1 MNIGLLMLR
10 LAIGLTLA
18 AHGSQKLFGW
28 FGGPGLKRTGHFFET
43 LGFRPARRHAALAG
57 LAETGGGLLL
67 ALGLFIP
74 LGSASV
80 ISVMLVA
87 VFSVHI
93 QKGFFVHNGGYEYN
107 LLLAVAALALA
118 FTGSGTLSI
127 DALLN
132 YDESGW
138 LWGLAALV
146 AGVLGGVTSLA
157 QRKPTSTESA
167 AATE

>member
-1 MNIGLLMLR
+1 
-10 LAIGLTLA
+10 
-18 AHGSQKLFGW
+18 
-28 FGGPGLKRTGHFFET
+28 
-43 LGFRPARRHAALAG
+43 
-57 LAETGGGLLL
+57 
-67 ALGLFIP
+67 
-74 LGSASV
+74 
-80 ISVMLVA
+80 MLVA

-118 FTGSGTLSI
+118 FTGSGVLSI

-132 YDESGW
+132 YDESGS